1 MNQHGKVHWRNH
13 SELLK
18 SLETNFQFTTGNEL
32 QLGDFLQVKR
42 IFCGVSNVYT
52 LHSSQETPTRIINP
66 SVTRPGRVF
75 RNILLFFKPMYPCL
89 CFVCILLM
97 LSRTVRV
104 DHVFVKSVTTKII
117 LENKTN
123 DNICSGF
130 FLFSLKDNECHWK
143 TMSVHVCLALSSW
156 IPHQGTNNC
165 KVSIRVFI

>member
-1 MNQHGKVHWRNH
+1 MKIDNH
-13 SELLK
+13 CFPTNFGAYREWLLK

-42 IFCGVSNVYT
+42 IFCGLSNVYT
-52 LHSSQETPTRIINP
+52 LHSSQTTRIINP
-66 SVTRPGRVF
+66 SVTRPGRVLRLPPTF
-75 RNILLFFKPMYPCL
+75 RNILFFFKPMYPCL

-104 DHVFVKSVTTKII
+104 DHVFVKSVTTNII

-130 FLFSLKDNECHWK
+130 FFVLIERQWVSLKDNECP
-143 TMSVHVCLALSSW
+143 CLPSPVLLN
-156 IPHQGTNNC
+156 PTPRDQ
-165 KVSIRVFI
+165 